1 MDNAVMLVGNLTDEP
16 ELRFTPQGDP
26 VAGFRLAVTSRVPD
40 GAGGWKD
47 GTTSFFRITVW
58 RGQAENV
65 AESLGKGARAV
76 VVGRLR
82 QRTWETEDGDKRSLV
97 EVDADEVAASLKF
110 YTAKLAKVTNGAGGN
125 GAVGARRTAAD
136 EDAPPF

>member
-1 MDNAVMLVGNLTDEP
+1 MDNAVILVGNLTDDP

-26 VAGFRLAVTSRVPD
+26 VASFRLAVTSRVPD

-82 QRTWETEDGDKRSLV
+82 QRTWETDDGDKRSLV

-110 YTAKLAKVTNGAGGN
+110 HTAKLTRATTAANSGDNGAR
-125 GAVGARRTAAD
+125 AATA
-136 EDAPPF
+136 EEAPPF